1 MARTPKKPTHI
12 DDYNH
17 DSESRMNIPTAETS
31 DFMTDEQREPTEA
44 AYPRYRRDPAL
55 DPQLVWQGKDEADA
69 DDLRVWVHPIYV
81 HEKVLPRA
89 IVENVRA
96 TAMTEQPAQMS
107 LFEEYNTLS
116 FEEQVEFYQH
126 EQHWANRFI
135 LGDSMAVMASLAEKE
150 GLRGKVQ
157 MIYLDPPYGIKFNS
171 NWQPSTLKRDVTD
184 GKDASYEPEQI
195 RAFRDTWQDGIHSYL
210 TYLRDRLRV
219 ARELLTDSGSVFV
232 QIGDENVHLVRNLL
246 DEVFGPENF
255 LGIITVQKTTSATN
269 LYLSLVSDYIIW
281 YGRDTQQTKY
291 NKLYQIKS
299 FGESGA
305 AHYTNAE
312 LSNGTRFP
320 VSKLNTI
327 PSDAR
332 FFTADNLQSASMG
345 REKGEGSA
353 SWFPVSFEGRTFQP
367 NIKSRWKT
375 NEIGMTRLG
384 YARRLLGQDQAMRYI
399 RYIDDFPAYEIHNVW
414 TDIGGANDR
423 VYVVQ
428 TNTKV
433 IERCMLMTTDPGDIV
448 LDPTCGS
455 GTTAYVAEQWGRR
468 WITIDTSRVALALA
482 RTRLMSARFPMYA
495 VNDPA
500 VGPRS
505 QFQYKTVPHIT
516 LKSIANNPRIDDIHE
531 RFQPALDELRAQ
543 IIAAADTA
551 WEEWEIPRPAEKSDD
566 STKPETPLNRLL
578 EKWWELRRDRQG
590 EIDRA
595 IAESADHETLY
606 DQPEVVKGVV
616 RVSGPFTVESLSP
629 HRALGQDVT
638 ADSDNAQTF
647 VEQMIEQLRAAGV
660 KSTRKGDRISFTQL
674 DAYAGRY
681 LNAAGT
687 YAMND
692 QAAGRVAVVFG
703 PQYGT
708 VSKQLIVEAAKE
720 TVRDRLGEFDLLLV
734 CGFAFDPEVTEAAKD
749 AIGRIKVQTARI
761 SPDLLLMG
769 KDLKK
774 DGKGNLFTVF
784 GEPDIETQRQPDGRW
799 VVTLKGVDVY
809 DPNQGSVRSS
819 STAEIACWFIDTNY
833 DEANFFVRHAYFT
846 GADKPYD
853 KLKAALK
860 SDINPEA
867 WEALYRTESLPFD
880 APATGKI
887 AVKVIN
893 HHGDEVMVVVEVGG

>member
-1 MARTPKKPTHI
+1 MARTPKKPTHL

-96 TAMTEQPAQMS
+96 AAMTEQPAQMS
-107 LFEEYNTLS
+107 LFEDYDGID

-171 NWQPSTLKRDVTD
+171 NWQPSTRQRDVKD
-184 GKDASYEPEQI
+184 GRDASYEPEQI

-246 DEVFGPENF
+246 DEVFGAENF
-255 LGIITVQKTTSATN
+255 VAQIPFKKTSSLGEKHLDSINDYLLWFSKDIVSLRYRQTYRMVEYDTYAFPSAELEDGSVIRSINLTTS
-269 LYLSLVSDYIIW
+269 
-281 YGRDTQQTKY
+281 
-291 NKLYQIKS
+291 
-299 FGESGA
+299 
-305 AHYTNAE
+305 TNAR
-312 LSNGTRFP
+312 LFR
-320 VSKLNTI
+320 
-327 PSDAR
+327 
-332 FFTADNLQSASMG
+332 TAALTSQSGGISSSFSFKING
-345 REKGEGSA
+345 REFSP
-353 SWFPVSFEGRTFQP
+353 SQSQY
-367 NIKSRWKT
+367 WKT
-375 NEIGMTRLG
+375 NFVGMNRLAKAG
-384 YARRLLGQDQAMRYI
+384 RLIPSKTTLNYKRYI
-399 RYIDDFPAYEIHNVW
+399 MDFPARAITNWWDDTIQSTFATENI
-414 TDIGGANDR
+414 
-423 VYVVQ
+423 YVVQ
-428 TNTKV
+428 TYSKV

-482 RTRLMSARFPMYA
+482 RTRLMSARFPMYT

-500 VGPRS
+500 VGPSS

-531 RFQPALDELRAQ
+531 RFQPALDELRAH
-543 IIAAADTA
+543 ILAESDAA
-551 WEEWEIPRPAEKSDD
+551 WEEWEIPRPAPKSDD
-566 STKPETPLNRLL
+566 PTKPEAPLNVLL
-578 EKWWELRRDRQG
+578 QKWWELRRDRQG

-629 HRALGQDVT
+629 HRALGQDIT
-638 ADSDNAQTF
+638 ADADNAQTF

-660 KSTRKGDRISFTQL
+660 KSTRKGDSIKFTQL

-799 VVTLKGVDVY
+799 AVTLKGVDVY